1 MHNSRFT
8 VAIHIL
14 TLIAHNSGSN
24 TGQHRAFSSEAAA
37 ASVNTNPVVA
47 RRVLGLLRK
56 AKIVSSKSGR
66 DGGWKLNRNPKAIT
80 LANVYQ
86 ALEGDEPIF
95 GMHASAPCKTCPV
108 GKNISATLS
117 SHYNKAEAVLRK
129 ELKRTTIADIAREI
143 QRA

>member
-14 TLIAHNSGSN
+14 TLIARNSSSHDSLG
-24 TGQHRAFSSEAAA
+24 RAFSSEAAA

-66 DGGWKLNRNPKAIT
+66 DGGWKLSRSPKAIT

-95 GMHASAPCKTCPV
+95 GMHVSAPCKTCPV